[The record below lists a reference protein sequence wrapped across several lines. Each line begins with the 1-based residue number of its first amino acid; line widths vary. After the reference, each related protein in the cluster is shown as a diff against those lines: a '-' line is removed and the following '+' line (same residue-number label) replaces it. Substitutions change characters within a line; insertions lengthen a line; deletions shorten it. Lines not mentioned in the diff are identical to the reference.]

1 MRDSDRD
8 PVLGSGIGQVLTAA
22 EHDWT
27 VIDTAA
33 GWSAVHRQPRLTDL
47 VPNLAGRTL
56 RENQRPYRMEGGSGM
71 TDIDPTS
78 DIEVSAADG
87 QVMVRVPLAG
97 RVSGDWLRRYQRLA
111 RATEVPVQAQAHPD
125 RAWIVVN
132 VPADANQR
140 DVSATLDAARALIA
154 EADAADRAPATA
166 QTESVARDWWAR
178 RQISAPHKPISKVE
192 VVRTGIGTE
201 KRWPLIG
208 ALIVAMAIPLLLPS
222 RFSLGPSWVVPVVV
236 AVLLVAIV
244 AADRARSGHLSSAVR
259 ALSLALVVVLVVEAA
274 GVTARLIVDLVK
286 GGPETNNATDLLS
299 VGFGVWI
306 YTILAFAFL
315 YWILDGGGPDARLW
329 APPEFPDLAF
339 PERLTPVVAPPG
351 WRPLF
356 FDYLYLGFTNA
367 TAFSPTDV
375 MPLARW
381 AKAAMALQATTS
393 LVILGLVIARAVNI
407 LR

>member
-1 MRDSDRD
+1 
-8 PVLGSGIGQVLTAA
+8 
-22 EHDWT
+22 
-27 VIDTAA
+27 
-33 GWSAVHRQPRLTDL
+33 
-47 VPNLAGRTL
+47 
-56 RENQRPYRMEGGSGM
+56 M
-71 TDIDPTS
+71 TDIDPKS
-78 DIEVSAADG
+78 DIEVSTADG

-97 RVSGDWLRRYQRLA
+97 QVSPEWLRCYQRLA

-125 RAWIVVN
+125 GAWIVVN
-132 VPADANQR
+132 VPADGNQKE
-140 DVSATLDAARALIA
+140 VSATLDAARALIA
-154 EADAADRAPATA
+154 EADAAERAPATA
-166 QTESVARDWWAR
+166 QTEGTARDWWAR
-178 RQISAPHKPISKVE
+178 RQVSAPRRPISKVE
-192 VVRTGIGTE
+192 VARTGIGTE
-201 KRWPLIG
+201 KRWPLAG

-222 RFSLGPSWVVPVVV
+222 RFSLGPRWVIPVTD

-244 AADRARSGHLSSAVR
+244 VADRARSGRLSAAVR
-259 ALSLALVVVLVVEAA
+259 ALSLALVVVLVAEAA

-329 APPEFPDLAF
+329 TPPEFPHLAF
-339 PERLTPVVAPPG
+339 PEQLNPVVAPPG

-381 AKAAMALQATTS
+381 AKAAMTVQAVAS